1 MVYSAYRKMQLQVDQ
16 LQENLV
22 IVAGNNELRDK
33 NMVERSKEIDEF
45 AHKFFLKKQ
54 EKLNQAMKRDQNIN
68 YFTRNYYLAKDKKH
82 RYVEEAN
89 AKKQLNTWRNFV
101 ERRLIENE

>member
-45 AHKFFLKKQ
+45 AHKFF
-54 EKLNQAMKRDQNIN
+54 
-68 YFTRNYYLAKDKKH
+68 
-82 RYVEEAN
+82 
-89 AKKQLNTWRNFV
+89 
-101 ERRLIENE
+101 

>member
-1 MVYSAYRKMQLQVDQ
+1 
-16 LQENLV
+16 
-22 IVAGNNELRDK
+22 
-33 NMVERSKEIDEF
+33 
-45 AHKFFLKKQ
+45 
-54 EKLNQAMKRDQNIN
+54 MKRDQNIN